1 MKPAYLFRD
10 QVNALAI
17 WFKEWNDCEQTVALY
32 SLLRRVSP
40 TQARF
45 LTQVLEQTL
54 ADSDECQRLEQ
65 EANDISFVCSL
76 CNESKEIAV
85 AQLLSHLP
93 LLRPGNNDVKKEY
106 LSLIP
111 KILLHSVENSQH
123 LEESRQVL
131 SYLLIHP
138 ALSNEDRS
146 SLAWWLGRL
155 EEHTNSQAGF
165 PSRLQVSPDLSPS
178 QSPSPSP
185 SPFPGGILNSSET
198 GRNGLQGGLNG
209 WRAQPTFRDSGA
221 VDFPPTAS
229 HFLGSSVPHQ
239 PLTNTL
245 SAPPAVNVTGP
256 SNDVASSLAGPSLP
270 VHQRKSRSHSLTPP
284 NSCSNTPSP
293 QPLTDWPSEEE
304 LEPRTS
310 RSLSLPIDHA
320 PLSPQSSTA
329 SSGSSTEAH
338 GEDGGLWSHGGGSG
352 QPGPP
357 KRNSFLEENSGMRD
371 VPSWLKSLRLHKYSG
386 LFQQMTYDEM
396 MLLNEGKLESMNVT
410 KGARH
415 KIVLSIQKLKER
427 QLTLYNLEKDI
438 LNDNSPGNLRNAL
451 NEVKSMLNTPI
462 KVYEPLES
470 SSEDST
476 SSQPSEDGEKETKE
490 GDFPG
495 QLTRFMGKMC
505 TQLLVAKRPDED
517 NVSLYLQLLDK
528 CLNHEAFTAA
538 QKKRFLSWR
547 QSCQKFSRNPY
558 PRKLSLQETKQPRT
572 WGHYSSNYPGDY
584 GVFAAQGPGGNR
596 RPTRPPFA
604 QPQPQ
609 GQAQP
614 HPQRINSLLTGGGS
628 PALFRPTQT
637 SNMYM
642 KPRQL
647 PGNPH
652 IGVQRTKSA
661 PIRRSSQPA
670 QPYLY
675 QAPPPQD
682 VSNQPMGDPEITN
695 RLENLCLSMT
705 EHALSDGGEQHK
717 SNRN

>member
-10 QVNALAI
+10 QVNALSV
-17 WFKEWNDCEQTVALY
+17 WFKEWNECEQTVALY
-32 SLLRRVSP
+32 SLIRRVSS

-45 LTQVLEQTL
+45 LTLVLEQTL
-54 ADSDECQRLEQ
+54 GDTDDCQRLEQ
-65 EANDISFVCSL
+65 EANDLGFVCSL
-76 CNESKEIAV
+76 CHESKDTAV
-85 AQLLSHLP
+85 AKLLSHLP
-93 LLRPGNNDVKKEY
+93 LLRPSNNEVKQEY
-106 LSLIP
+106 LNLIP

-155 EEHTNSQAGF
+155 DEHTNTQVGF
-165 PSRLQVSPDLSPS
+165 PSRLHVSPDLSPS

-185 SPFPGGILNSSET
+185 SPFPGGLNSDS
-198 GRNGLQGGLNG
+198 GRNGLQGCLNG
-209 WRAQPTFRDSGA
+209 WRNQPPYRDTG
-221 VDFPPTAS
+221 VTDLPTS
-229 HFLGSSVPHQ
+229 HYLGSNVPHQ

-256 SNDVASSLAGPSLP
+256 SNDILGNSSAGPSLP
-270 VHQRKSRSHSLTPP
+270 LHHRNRRSNSLTPP
-284 NSCSNTPSP
+284 NSSSNTPSP
-293 QPLTDWPSEEE
+293 QPCSDWPSQEE
-304 LEPRTS
+304 LETRS
-310 RSLSLPIDHA
+310 NRSLSLPNEHA

-338 GEDGGLWSHGGGSG
+338 GEDGIWNYHGCHPGL
-352 QPGPP
+352 Q

-386 LFQQMTYDEM
+386 LFQQMSYDEM
-396 MLLNEGKLESMNVT
+396 MLLNEYQLESMNVT

-427 QLTLYNLEKDI
+427 QQMLLSLEKDI
-438 LNDNSPGNLRNAL
+438 ANDNSPGNLRNAL

-462 KVYEPLES
+462 KVYEEMDPSNENS
-470 SSEDST
+470 ST
-476 SSQPSEDGEKETKE
+476 SQPGEDGDKDMKE

-495 QLTRFMGKMC
+495 QVTRLMGKLC

-528 CLNHEAFTAA
+528 CLNHEAFTGV

-572 WGHYSSNYPGDY
+572 WGHYGSNYPAEY
-584 GVFAAQGPGGNR
+584 SMFASQGPSPTRRLTRQPFVSAQG
-596 RPTRPPFA
+596 

-609 GQAQP
+609 
-614 HPQRINSLLTGGGS
+614 RINPCLAAAGGG

-647 PGNPH
+647 AGNPH

-661 PIRRSSQPA
+661 PIRRSTQPI
-670 QPYLY
+670 QPFVY
-675 QAPPPQD
+675 QPLPPQD
-682 VSNQPMGDPEITN
+682 GANQPLGDPEMTN
-695 RLENLCLSMT
+695 RLETLCLSMT
-705 EHALSDGGEQHK
+705 EHALSDGVEN
-717 SNRN
+717 SNDSGRN

>member
-10 QVNALAI
+10 QVNALAV

-45 LTQVLEQTL
+45 LTLVLEQTL
-54 ADSDECQRLEQ
+54 ADADECQRLEQ
-65 EANDISFVCSL
+65 EANDIGFVCSL
-76 CNESKEIAV
+76 CNESKDTAV

-93 LLRPGNNDVKKEY
+93 LLRPGNNDVKQEY
-106 LSLIP
+106 LNLIP

-131 SYLLIHP
+131 SFLLIHP

-185 SPFPGGILNSSET
+185 SPFPGVLNSDT

-209 WRAQPTFRDSGA
+209 WRAQPSFRDSGA
-221 VDFPPTAS
+221 VDFSPSS
-229 HFLGSSVPHQ
+229 HFLGSCVPHQ

-256 SNDVASSLAGPSLP
+256 SNDVASSHAGPSLP
-270 VHQRKSRSHSLTPP
+270 MHPRKSRSHSLTPP

-293 QPLTDWPSEEE
+293 QPPSDWPSEEE

-310 RSLSLPIDHA
+310 RSLSLPLEHA

-338 GEDGGLWSHGGGSG
+338 GEDGLWCYGGGH
-352 QPGPP
+352 QALQ

-386 LFQQMTYDEM
+386 LFQQMTYEEM

-427 QLTLYNLEKDI
+427 QLMLHNLEKDI
-438 LNDNSPGNLRNAL
+438 VSDNSPGNLRNAL

-462 KVYEPLES
+462 KVYDPQES
-470 SSEDST
+470 SSEDAT
-476 SSQPSEDGEKETKE
+476 SSQPAEDGERETKE

-505 TQLLVAKRPDED
+505 TQVLVAKRPDED
-517 NVSLYLQLLDK
+517 NVSLYLALLDK

-538 QKKRFLSWR
+538 QKKRFVSWR

-572 WGHYSSNYPGDY
+572 WGHYSTNFPTDFSL
-584 GVFAAQGPGGNR
+584 FAAQGAAGNR
-596 RPTRPPFA
+596 RLTRQPFVT
-604 QPQPQ
+604 PQPQ
-609 GQAQP
+609 GPAQP

-661 PIRRSSQPA
+661 PIRRTSQPA
-670 QPYLY
+670 QPYTY
-675 QAPPPQD
+675 QVQPLQD
-682 VSNQPMGDPEITN
+682 PINQPMGDPEMTN

-705 EHALSDGGEQHK
+705 EHALSDGGEHPNK